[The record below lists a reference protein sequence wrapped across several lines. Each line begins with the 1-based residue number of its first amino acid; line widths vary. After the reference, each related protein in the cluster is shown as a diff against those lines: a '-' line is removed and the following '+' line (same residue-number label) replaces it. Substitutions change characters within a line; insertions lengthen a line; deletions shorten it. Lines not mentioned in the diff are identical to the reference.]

1 MANAEI
7 INALRCCASLD
18 TSCKGLCSY
27 HGVEYCL
34 SKKDLDAAAALKAAE
49 KRIAEQQKQIAQLY
63 MLLNNRIN
71 EIAELEAQMPKEGEW
86 IGEGDGYADG
96 EMVYDMWSCSE
107 CGEYFDEWDDRPT
120 WNYCPNCGAKMKG
133 EQK

>member
-1 MANAEI
+1 MNAELI
-7 INALRCCASLD
+7 AELRGHIREVPL
-18 TSCKGLCSY
+18 KLL
-27 HGVEYCL
+27 H
-34 SKKDLDAAAALKAAE
+34 DAADALEAAE
-49 KRIAEQQKQIAQLY
+49 KRIAE
-63 MLLNNRIN
+63 
-71 EIAELEAQMPKEGEW
+71 LEKRLSKEGEW